1 MGFVNEFIMPS
12 SHGTR
17 RKSRSTLTKDKVAR
31 GISYLLIDYKVGD
44 KVIVDVDPKEHNTI
58 PHRRFQGKVGI
69 IKEVGRRTIK
79 LSVMIGEK
87 QKLLNTKLN
96 HIKPLSAERKNSK

>member
-1 MGFVNEFIMPS
+1 MNFVMPS

-17 RKSRSTLTKDKVAR
+17 RKSRSILTKDKVPR
-31 GISYLLIDYKVGD
+31 GISYLLIDYNVGD

-69 IKEVGRRTIK
+69 VEEVGRRTLK
-79 LSVMIGEK
+79 LAVMIGDK
-87 QKLLNTKLN
+87 RKFLCTKLN
-96 HIKPLSAERKNSK
+96 HIKPLTTEKENSK

>member
-1 MGFVNEFIMPS
+1 MPS
-12 SHGTR
+12 SYGTR
-17 RKSRSTLTKDKVAR
+17 RKSRSILTKDRVAR

-44 KVIVDVDPKEHNTI
+44 KVIVDIDPKEHNTT

-69 IKEVGRRTIK
+69 IKEVGRRTLK

-87 QKLLNTKLN
+87 QKFLCTKLN
-96 HIKPLSAERKNSK
+96 HIKPLTTEKDNLN

>member
-1 MGFVNEFIMPS
+1 MPS

-17 RKSRSTLTKDKVAR
+17 RKSRSVLTKDKAAR

-44 KVIVDVDPKEHNTI
+44 KVIVDVDPTEHNTT

-69 IKEVGRRTIK
+69 VEEVGRRTLK
-79 LSVMIGEK
+79 LAVMVGEK
-87 QKLLNTKLN
+87 QKFLCTKLN
-96 HIKPLSAERKNSK
+96 HIKPLTTEMDNRK

>member
-1 MGFVNEFIMPS
+1 MDFGNRFIMPS

-17 RKSRSTLTKDKVAR
+17 RKSRAIFTKDKVAR

-44 KVIVDVDPKEHNTI
+44 KVIVDVDPKEHNTT

-69 IKEVGRRTIK
+69 VKEIGRRTLK
-79 LSVMIGEK
+79 LSVMMGKK
-87 QKLLNTKLN
+87 QKFLCLNLN
-96 HIKPLSAERKNSK
+96 HIKPLANKNENPK

>member
-1 MGFVNEFIMPS
+1 MPS
-12 SHGTR
+12 SYGTR
-17 RKSRSTLTKDKVAR
+17 RKSRSILTKDRVAR

-44 KVIVDVDPKEHNTI
+44 KVTVDIDPKEHNTT

-69 IKEVGRRTIK
+69 IKEVGRRTLK

-87 QKLLNTKLN
+87 QKFLCTKLN
-96 HIKPLSAERKNSK
+96 HIKPLTTEKDNLN

>member
-1 MGFVNEFIMPS
+1 MPS

-17 RKSRSTLTKDKVAR
+17 RKSRSILTKDKVTR

-44 KVIVDVDPKEHNTI
+44 KVIVDLDPKEHNTI

-79 LSVMIGEK
+79 LSVIIGEK

-96 HIKPLSAERKNSK
+96 HIKPLTAEKENSK

>member
-1 MGFVNEFIMPS
+1 MPS

-17 RKSRSTLTKDKVAR
+17 RKSRSVLTKDKSAR

-44 KVIVDVDPKEHNTI
+44 KVIVDVDPTEHNTI

-69 IKEVGRRTIK
+69 VEEVGRRTLK
-79 LSVMIGEK
+79 LAVMIGEK
-87 QKLLNTKLN
+87 QKFLCTKLN
-96 HIKPLSAERKNSK
+96 HIKPLTTEMDNRK

>member
-1 MGFVNEFIMPS
+1 MPS

-17 RKSRSTLTKDKVAR
+17 RKSRALLTKDKSAR

-44 KVIVDVDPKEHNTI
+44 KVIVDVDPAEHNTT

-69 IKEVGRRTIK
+69 VEEVGRRTIK
-79 LSVMIGEK
+79 MAVMIGGK
-87 QKLLNTKLN
+87 KKKLCTKLN
-96 HIKPLSAERKNSK
+96 HIKPLTTEMDNPK